1 MSTDR
6 DTTRVVRSWLQ
17 TDEHESA
24 DRVLDGVLD
33 QLDTTPQRRSTWWPA
48 RRFPEMSNTAKLALG
63 GVAVVVTALLGI
75 GFLLPGGP
83 RIGGPGPTTPP
94 TPTPSPISLDG
105 ANDRVL
111 DAGTYVS
118 TPFPADPMRFTLTF
132 PAGWRAFV
140 DGAFLPAAEGSSE
153 APDGMAFG
161 FSKIDSLYSDPC
173 FASGAGDV
181 EVGTTVDEL
190 VGAFAEQTAYEVSAP
205 TDVSLAGYS
214 GKRVDLTL
222 PSDLGTSTCGYEY
235 FFPWPGSV
243 YSQGPG
249 NLWHLWILD
258 VDGSRVVVTTN
269 DFAGTPAEDRAEMQ
283 AILDSLRIEP

>member
-1 MSTDR
+1 MTQNDDFIGQLEGYLEEYEGSTPLPNE
-6 DTTRVVRSWLQ
+6 VR
-17 TDEHESA
+17 EA
-24 DRVLDGVLD
+24 IRA
-33 QLDTTPQRRSTWWPA
+33 QLPSTHQRPVWWPV
-48 RRFPEMSNTAKLALG
+48 RRFPEMNNTAKLALAAAAVL
-63 GVAVVVTALLGI
+63 VAAFLGI
-75 GFLLPGGP
+75 RFLLPGQN
-83 RIGGPGPTTPP
+83 IGGPGPTVIP
-94 TPTPSPISLDG
+94 TPTASPISLDG

-132 PAGWRAFV
+132 PAGWRAFT
-140 DGAFLPAAEGSSE
+140 DFAFLPAAEGSSE

-161 FSKIDSLYSDPC
+161 FSQIDGLYSDPC

-190 VGAFAEQTAYEVSAP
+190 VGAFAEQTAYGVTAP
-205 TDVSLAGYS
+205 TDVTIAGYA

-222 PSDLGTSTCGYEY
+222 PSDLGTSTCGYED
-235 FFPWPGSV
+235 FVPWPGSP

-249 NLWHLWILD
+249 NLWHLSILD
-258 VDGSRVVVTTN
+258 VAGTRVVVMTN
-269 DFAGTPAEDRAEMQ
+269 DFEGTPAQDRAEMQ

>member
-1 MSTDR
+1 VSTDR
-6 DTTRVVRSWLQ
+6 DTTRIVRSWLQ
-17 TDEHESA
+17 TDEYESA
-24 DRVLDGVLD
+24 DRVLDAVLD
-33 QLDTTPQRRSTWWPA
+33 RLDTTPQRRSTWWPA

-63 GVAVVVTALLGI
+63 GVAVVVIALLGI

-83 RIGGPGPTTPP
+83 RIGGPGPTTSP
-94 TPTPSPISLDG
+94 TPTASPTSLDG

-118 TPFPADPMRFTLTF
+118 TPLSANPMRFTVTF
-132 PAGWRAFV
+132 PAGWRAFNE
-140 DGAFLPAAEGSSE
+140 GAFLPAAEGSSD
-153 APDGMAFG
+153 APDGMALGFG
-161 FSKIDSLYSDPC
+161 QIDGLYSDPC

-235 FFPWPGSV
+235 FFPWQGSA
-243 YSQGPG
+243 YAQGPG
-249 NLWHLWILD
+249 NIWHVWILD
-258 VDGSRVVVTTN
+258 VDGSRVVVTTH
-269 DFAGTPAEDRAEMQ
+269 DFEGTPAADREEMQ